1 LSSTFRKLG
10 QSELLPRYIFAESLY
25 ARRRVLEIGAVA
37 STLGQSARF
46 LATRG
51 ARIVVAADAD
61 VSAVQEAQSKLAGP
75 NLRFRATVFD
85 DLDAGSFDL
94 VIVADL
100 APYVRAPE
108 LLKDLVRLVAKNGYL
123 MGGLRNPAGLALA
136 NVMDPEGA
144 EPPPTYGQLLDSLS
158 VHFRSIEV
166 ATQSPVLGYQL
177 AFEKGEGLQVDGS
190 LAGASEAAYYV
201 VLAGHEPVRFFDPT
215 WVQLPP
221 EPLAFTGGKLEDA
234 SNRARNWQERSDR
247 LKDALGKSRDEVTR
261 KETELKDIRTELEG
275 SREAIA
281 RLTAQIESISARP
294 KDTRAADELTQK
306 VRRIEAELV
315 VAKERAVD
323 AENRVGAMRQEVDLH
338 KSEQK
343 NATVETLAAQENAR
357 LERTRREQVA
367 SELDDARTRLTAAY
381 EDLRRVQDDA
391 AAQRVEAERARLNA
405 DRIAEQLAAKD
416 RELDSAR
423 EKELRLAQARSES
436 LSAIEGLQHDF
447 KRAQTAQAAA
457 EEAGR
462 MKEAE
467 ATAAIRSLDLET
479 QRNASATRELENLR
493 AKSKE
498 LADDLDERTAALT
511 GAETELQAA
520 KAAGARL
527 QRDIETLASSERT
540 WRETAQAYET
550 RLNDT
555 LANVESLSEQV
566 ARLDA
571 EKEAETARFNR
582 LERDSSTAIGA
593 ERSAREQAQAL
604 LADTQTKLQEVS
616 DDRERLLE
624 QRDELTASVGDLQK
638 IRASGENAQADQR
651 ARIAVLEADLN
662 AAQVRV
668 AALEKELEETK
679 AQLAQTRQ
687 EREQLWTEKGGLE
700 KDLEETKGQLSQ
712 TQAEREQLRTQG
724 EELRTEKTGL
734 EKNLEQTQAQ
744 LAETRT
750 DREKA
755 WNEKNAL
762 ELRVQELEQLSVETA
777 DRLSEREAVNAR
789 LNEQIAEAQD
799 EVDRAHGDVSTQ
811 LAAAETKAREL
822 ARERDAA
829 RAEAARLSG
838 QLDQGR
844 QRVAELAQRSAR
856 LETESKDLRARISEV
871 EAQSRDRQERLQE
884 TQVKF
889 THAARAAA
897 DAEAKV
903 RADLAAREAELE
915 EAKRA
920 AEEERTRLAEQIAT
934 GEKAQKEAFGRA
946 VDRERDLETVRES
959 LKATEAARLKLEQ
972 VLEADRK
979 DAAERRTEL
988 EGNLTQAREQIT
1000 RLESRGEVLGGES
1013 KVLQHEL
1020 DVQLAKVKE
1029 LEQQKADAVAE
1040 AERVLFE
1047 AKEKA
1052 QRELGEARDAAE
1064 QQLAATEGTAQ
1075 QRVSVLTQEI
1085 EAYKADRLELEGR
1098 LTTAQQHSEHL
1109 DAELAEATEG
1119 RASEAQ
1125 LREKTEAQRDALKAE
1140 LEAARADTAKANEW
1154 VVGGK
1159 TENEK
1164 LVGDLKSARAD
1175 AERTQE
1181 ELNGQRKVTET
1192 TQGELN
1198 ATREQVQAM
1207 QRAAEEKERERID
1220 LSDALSREKAEL
1232 SVTKQQLDASKAD
1245 VGRGEED
1252 LKKLRGEL
1260 GDLEKRFEEQLKT
1273 QRDDLEARAIA
1284 QQREAI
1290 AANEQLDSLKK
1301 ELQLVRSGVDKA
1313 QSEAR
1318 GHQAGKLQLQKEL
1331 DGARGELSEA
1341 RASLAALGGETQ
1353 AMAESR
1359 AQDRAEAQALQQRAQ
1374 EAEGRAAK
1382 AEGKVSE
1389 LESFIALAE
1398 EQKKGLEAEV
1408 ASAKGA
1414 ATGSASELDGALA
1427 GRKQAEELL
1436 IKLRARYAELEL
1448 QVQTEIPALREQ
1460 LSEAHGDNQMMDA
1473 ERERLASQVERL
1485 EATRTQGA
1493 DAEKELKNRIDM
1505 LQRRVNAQDAELGA
1519 LRRRA
1524 STGQTQAGLKA
1535 IVPAPAAAAPP
1546 PPKPSAP
1553 PPVVRGTPLDEPETP
1568 TLKQQQTAKPAPP
1581 ASTIGRQALGTGV
1594 HTAITPVMS
1603 PAIKDAKPPQ
1613 PPAKSPPSPDKTEDF
1628 ELEVFE
1634 LEEDSKNGDDEEL
1647 LLLDEEAEPTQGGNG
1662 NGGKK

>member
-61 VSAVQEAQSKLAGP
+61 LSAVQEAQSKLAGP

-144 EPPPTYGQLLDSLS
+144 EPPPTYGQLLDALS
-158 VHFRSIEV
+158 THFRSIEV

-247 LKDALGKSRDEVTR
+247 LKDALGKSREEVTR
-261 KETELKDIRTELEG
+261 RETELKDIRSELEG

-294 KDTRAADELTQK
+294 KDTRAADELTHK
-306 VRRIEAELV
+306 VRRLEAELV

-323 AENRVGAMRQEVDLH
+323 AENRVSGMRQEVDLY

-416 RELDSAR
+416 RELDGAR

-436 LSAIEGLQHDF
+436 LSAIEGLQNDL
-447 KRAQTAQAAA
+447 KRAQVAQAAA
-457 EEAGR
+457 EEATR

-479 QRNASATRELENLR
+479 QRNAGATRELENLR
-493 AKSKE
+493 AKLKE
-498 LADDLDERTAALT
+498 LTDDLDERTAALT

-571 EKEAETARFNR
+571 EKEAEIARFNR

-604 LADTQTKLQEVS
+604 LADTQSKLQEVS

-624 QRDELTASVGDLQK
+624 QRDELTASVADLQK
-638 IRASGENAQADQR
+638 IRASGEGTQADQR

-668 AALEKELEETK
+668 AALEKELEETQ
-679 AQLAQTRQ
+679 AQLVQTRN
-687 EREQLWTEKGGLE
+687 EREQLWNEKGGLEKELDETRSTLSQTQTERDQLRTDKGGLE
-700 KDLEETKGQLSQ
+700 KDLGETKG
-712 TQAEREQLRTQG
+712 
-724 EELRTEKTGL
+724 
-734 EKNLEQTQAQ
+734 Q

-755 WNEKNAL
+755 WEEKNAL

-789 LNEQIAEAQD
+789 LNEQLAEAQD
-799 EVDRAHGDVSTQ
+799 ELDRAHGDVSTQ
-811 LAAAETKAREL
+811 LAAAEAKAREL
-822 ARERDAA
+822 SRERDAA
-829 RAEAARLSG
+829 RAESARLSG

-889 THAARAAA
+889 THAAKAAA

-920 AEEERTRLAEQIAT
+920 AIEERTRLADQIAT

-1000 RLESRGEVLGGES
+1000 RLESRGEVLGSES

-1029 LEQQKADAVAE
+1029 LEKQSADAAAE
-1040 AERVLFE
+1040 AERVLFD

-1052 QRELGEARDAAE
+1052 QRELVEARDSAD
-1064 QQLAATEGTAQ
+1064 QQLSAAEGTAQ

-1125 LREKTEAQRDALKAE
+1125 LREKTEAERDALKAE
-1140 LEAARADTAKANEW
+1140 LDAARADTVKANEW

-1164 LVGDLKSARAD
+1164 LVGELKSAKAD
-1175 AERTQE
+1175 AERTHE
-1181 ELNGQRKVTET
+1181 ELNAQRRANET
-1192 TQGELN
+1192 TQTELV
-1198 ATREQVQAM
+1198 AAREQVTAM
-1207 QRAAEEKERERID
+1207 QRTAEEKERERID
-1220 LSDALSREKAEL
+1220 VADALSREKAEL
-1232 SVTKQQLDASKAD
+1232 SIAKQQLDASKAD
-1245 VGRGEED
+1245 AGRGEEE

-1260 GDLEKRFEEQLKT
+1260 SDLEKRFEGQLKT
-1273 QRDDLEARAIA
+1273 QRDDLEARAVA
-1284 QQREAI
+1284 QQREAL
-1290 AANEQLDSLKK
+1290 AANEQVESLKK
-1301 ELQLVRSGVDKA
+1301 ELQLVRDGVNKA

-1331 DGARGELSEA
+1331 DGMRGELTEA

-1359 AQDRAEAQALQQRAQ
+1359 TQERAELQGLQQRAQ

-1382 AEGKVSE
+1382 SEGKVSE
-1389 LESFIALAE
+1389 LESFIELVQ

-1408 ASAKGA
+1408 AAAKGA
-1414 ATGSASELDGALA
+1414 ATGSASELDGAMA

-1436 IKLRARYAELEL
+1436 IKLRARYAEVEL

-1460 LSEAHGDNQMMDA
+1460 LSEAHADNQMMDA
-1473 ERERLASQVERL
+1473 ERERLAAQVERL

-1493 DAEKELKNRIDM
+1493 DAEKELQNRIDM

-1535 IVPAPAAAAPP
+1535 IAPVAPP

-1553 PPVVRGTPLDEPETP
+1553 PPVVRGQPLDEPEVP
-1568 TLKQQQTAKPAPP
+1568 TLKQNKPAPP
-1581 ASTIGRQALGTGV
+1581 STTIGKQALGTGV

-1603 PAIKDAKPPQ
+1603 PAIKDAKAPQSPGKKPPT
-1613 PPAKSPPSPDKTEDF
+1613 PDKTEDF

-1634 LEEDSKNGDDEEL
+1634 LDEDSKNGDDEEL
-1647 LLLDEEAEPTQGGNG
+1647 LLLEEEAEPTQGGNG

>member
-108 LLKDLVRLVAKNGYL
+108 LLKDLTRLVAKNGYL

-136 NVMDPEGA
+136 NVMDPEGT
-144 EPPPTYGQLLDSLS
+144 EPPPTYGQLLDALS
-158 VHFRSIEV
+158 THFRSIEV

-190 LAGASEAAYYV
+190 LAGAAEAAYYV

-247 LKDALGKSRDEVTR
+247 LKDALGKSREEVTR
-261 KETELKDIRTELEG
+261 RETELKDIRSELEG

-281 RLTAQIESISARP
+281 RLTAQLESISARP

-306 VRRIEAELV
+306 VRRLDAELV

-323 AENRVGAMRQEVDLH
+323 AENRVGAMRQEVDLY

-357 LERTRREQVA
+357 LERNRREQLA
-367 SELDDARTRLTAAY
+367 SELDDARTRLTQAY

-391 AAQRVEAERARLNA
+391 AAQRVAAERARLNA

-416 RELDSAR
+416 RELDGAR

-436 LSAIEGLQHDF
+436 LSAIEGLQNDL

-457 EEAGR
+457 EEATR

-479 QRNASATRELENLR
+479 QRNAGATRELENLR
-493 AKSKE
+493 AKAKE
-498 LADDLDERTAALT
+498 LTDDLEERTAALT

-604 LADTQTKLQEVS
+604 LADTQSKLHEAS

-624 QRDELTASVGDLQK
+624 QRDELTASVADLQK
-638 IRASGENAQADQR
+638 IRASGETAQADQR

-668 AALEKELEETK
+668 AALEKELDETK
-679 AQLAQTRQ
+679 TQLTQTRD
-687 EREQLWTEKGGLE
+687 ERET
-700 KDLEETKGQLSQ
+700 
-712 TQAEREQLRTQG
+712 
-724 EELRTEKTGL
+724 
-734 EKNLEQTQAQ
+734 
-744 LAETRT
+744 
-750 DREKA
+750 A
-755 WNEKNAL
+755 WNERNTL
-762 ELRVQELEQLSVETA
+762 ELRVQELETRVQELEQLSVETA
-777 DRLSEREAVNAR
+777 DRLSEREAVNSR
-789 LNEQIAEAQD
+789 LNEQLAEAQD
-799 EVDRAHGDVSTQ
+799 ELERTHGDVSTQ
-811 LAAAETKAREL
+811 LAAAEAKAREL
-822 ARERDAA
+822 SRERDAA
-829 RAEAARLSG
+829 RAESARLSG

-889 THAARAAA
+889 THAAKAAA

-979 DAAERRTEL
+979 DAAERRAEL
-988 EGNLTQAREQIT
+988 EGNLTQAREQVT

-1020 DVQLAKVKE
+1020 DVQLARVKE
-1029 LEQQKADAVAE
+1029 LEKQGADAAAE
-1040 AERVLFE
+1040 AERVLSE
-1047 AKEKA
+1047 VQEKA
-1052 QRELGEARDAAE
+1052 QRELAEARDAAD
-1064 QQLAATEGTAQ
+1064 QQLSAAEGTGQ

-1098 LTTAQQHSEHL
+1098 LTAAQQHSEHV
-1109 DAELAEATEG
+1109 DAELAEAAEL

-1125 LREKTEAQRDALKAE
+1125 LREKTEAERDAVKAE
-1140 LEAARADTAKANEW
+1140 LEAARADTVKANEW

-1164 LVGDLKSARAD
+1164 LAGELKSAKAD
-1175 AERTQE
+1175 AERTHE
-1181 ELNGQRKVTET
+1181 ELNAQRKATET
-1192 TQGELN
+1192 TQAELGT
-1198 ATREQVQAM
+1198 AREQVQAM
-1207 QRAAEEKERERID
+1207 QRTAEEKERERID
-1220 LSDALSREKAEL
+1220 LADALSREKAEL
-1232 SVTKQQLDASKAD
+1232 SIAKQQLDASKAD
-1245 VGRGEED
+1245 VGRSED
-1252 LKKLRGEL
+1252 ELKKVRGEL
-1260 GDLEKRFEEQLKT
+1260 SDLEKRFEGQLKT
-1273 QRDDLEARAIA
+1273 QRDDLEARAVA

-1290 AANEQLDSLKK
+1290 AANEQVESLKK
-1301 ELQLVRSGVDKA
+1301 ELQLVRDGVNKA

-1331 DGARGELSEA
+1331 DGTRGQLTEA
-1341 RASLAALGGETQ
+1341 KASLAALGGETQ

-1359 AQDRAEAQALQQRAQ
+1359 TQERAELQSLQQRAQ
-1374 EAEGRAAK
+1374 EAEARAAK
-1382 AEGKVSE
+1382 SEGKVSE
-1389 LESFIALAE
+1389 LESFIELAQ

-1408 ASAKGA
+1408 AAAKGA
-1414 ATGSASELDGALA
+1414 ATGSASEVEAAIA

-1436 IKLRARYAELEL
+1436 IKLRVRYGELEL
-1448 QVQTEIPALREQ
+1448 QAKTEIPELREQ
-1460 LSEAHGDNQMMDA
+1460 LSEAHADNQMMDA
-1473 ERERLASQVERL
+1473 ERERLAAQVERL

-1493 DAEKELKNRIDM
+1493 DAEKELQNRIDM

-1524 STGQTQAGLKA
+1524 QTGQTQAGLKA
-1535 IVPAPAAAAPP
+1535 IAPAAP

-1553 PPVVRGTPLDEPETP
+1553 PPVVRGQPLDEPEMP
-1568 TLKQQQTAKPAPP
+1568 TLKQNKPVPP
-1581 ASTIGRQALGTGV
+1581 PPTTIGKQALGTGV
-1594 HTAITPVMS
+1594 HTAVTPVMS

-1613 PPAKSPPSPDKTEDF
+1613 SPGKKPPTPEKTEDF

-1634 LEEDSKNGDDEEL
+1634 LEEDQKNGDDEEL
-1647 LLLDEEAEPTQGGNG
+1647 LLLEEEEEPTQGGNG